1 MTRVEEVPN
10 GGEAKVIA
18 WSLGLS
24 LMIALVAWVST
35 LAA

>member
-1 MTRVEEVPN
+1 MTRVEEVAN

-18 WSLGLS
+18 WSLGVS
-24 LMIALVAWVST
+24 LVIALVAWVTT